1 MEHIVNLAH
10 RFVYWSIQAFGGV
23 DVSQVT
29 AMAACNLQQPI
40 LSQGLYGTVIV
51 KADTA
56 YF

>member
-10 RFVYWSIQAFGGV
+10 SFVCWSIQAFGRV